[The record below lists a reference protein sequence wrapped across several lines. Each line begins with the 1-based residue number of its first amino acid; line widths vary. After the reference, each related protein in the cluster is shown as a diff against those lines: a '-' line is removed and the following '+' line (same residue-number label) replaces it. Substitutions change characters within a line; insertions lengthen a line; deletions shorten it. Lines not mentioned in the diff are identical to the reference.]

1 MTKQKLLITGGSG
14 FVGKNVIN
22 YILENNPN
30 LEIYNAGRSI
40 MDNKAIT
47 NIPIHAENFDFTSIN
62 TEFDYIIH
70 LLALSN
76 NAYCSDFEY
85 AQKINIEFTKKVL
98 NFARSQ
104 KNLKKLI
111 HLSSI
116 ITYENTEV
124 PPVQENAKLYL
135 NYNTYSF
142 TKGVAENYVNYY
154 REKLGVPIIIFR
166 LSNIYGPYQKFV
178 DSPFLVPSK
187 IMQGLTEGKIEVA
200 SLTPKRDWI
209 YSEDAAE
216 AIVKSLDSE
225 FTGILNLGSGVG
237 SSVSEIIEVI
247 AKNIGVPFSSKEL
260 STTGP
265 LDFYCDISAITKIL
279 PWKPTTKLREGLE
292 KTTAYIKKNS
302 TK

>member
-1 MTKQKLLITGGSG
+1 MKKQKLLITGGNG
-14 FVGKNVIN
+14 FVGRNVIN
-22 YILENNPN
+22 HILKNNLD
-30 LEIYNAGRSI
+30 LEIYNYGRSAVGEERVVNVSC
-40 MDNKAIT
+40 D
-47 NIPIHAENFDFTSIN
+47 AETFDFHSVN

-98 NFARSQ
+98 EFARSQ
-104 KNLKKLI
+104 KKLKKLI

-124 PPVQENAKLYL
+124 PPVRENAKLYF

-154 REKLGVPIIIFR
+154 REKLGVPTIIFR
-166 LSNIYGPYQKFV
+166 LSNIYGPYQKFI

-187 IMQGLTEGKIEVA
+187 IMQGLNEGKIEVS
-200 SLTPKRDWI
+200 SLSPKRDWI

-216 AIVKSLDSE
+216 AIVKSLDTD
-225 FTGILNLGSGVG
+225 FTGILNLGNGMG
-237 SSVSEIIEVI
+237 SSVSEIVEVI
-247 AKNIGVPFSSKEL
+247 AKNLNVPFSSKDL
-260 STTGP
+260 PTTGP
-265 LDFYCDISAITKIL
+265 INFYCDISAITKVL
-279 PWKPTTKLREGLE
+279 PWKPTTGLREGLE
-292 KTTAYIKKNS
+292 KTITYIKENAVK
-302 TK
+302 

>member
-1 MTKQKLLITGGSG
+1 MKKQKLLITGGNG
-14 FVGKNVIN
+14 FVGRNIIN
-22 YILENNPN
+22 YILKNSLN
-30 LEIYNAGRSI
+30 LEIYNCGRSAVNE
-40 MDNKAIT
+40 DAVT
-47 NIPIHAENFDFTSIN
+47 NISCEAENFDFHSIN
-62 TEFDYIIH
+62 IEFDYIIH

-76 NAYCSDFEY
+76 NAYCSNFEY

-98 NFARSQ
+98 EFGRSQ

-124 PPVQENAKLYL
+124 PPVRENAKLYL

-154 REKLGVPIIIFR
+154 REKLGLPTIIFR
-166 LSNIYGPYQKFV
+166 LSNIYGPYQKFI

-209 YSEDAAE
+209 YSGDAAE

-225 FTGILNLGSGVG
+225 FTGILNLGSGAG

-247 AKNIGVPFSSKEL
+247 AENLDVPFSSKEL
-260 STTGP
+260 PTTGP
-265 LDFYCDISAITKIL
+265 LNFYCDISAITKIL
-279 PWKPTTKLREGLE
+279 PWKPTTSLNEGLV
-292 KTTAYIKKNS
+292 KTIAYIKNNK
-302 TK
+302 T